1 MKAAEMGYTKS
12 VRILLEHGADV
23 NSKDESGELYTIIV
37 TISIYPPIY
46 ISVNIDLCV
55 FNSYKCNLNNKIYY

>member
-1 MKAAEMGYTKS
+1 MSISGETSLMKAAEMGYTKS

-46 ISVNIDLCV
+46 ISVNIRAG
-55 FNSYKCNLNNKIYY
+55 SYRN